1 MKEVK
6 KTTKETWKLKEN
18 NKENPYPPLEK
29 KKQTKK
35 KISCAAPFILY
46 ITGKRQSSSGSAKKK
61 P

>member
-29 KKQTKK
+29 KTKQKEDK
-35 KISCAAPFILY
+35 LCCPFYTIY
-46 ITGKRQSSSGSAKKK
+46 RVK
-61 P
+61 